1 MTDDPT
7 KKVIIPEDKSGDGKL
22 MNEFTDYRADY
33 GALPGNRASGQDD
46 IPFQPQ
52 PTVNN
57 VTPVSL
63 RSARQR
69 AGQDS
74 LLNKNQVGASDT
86 LTSDKQYLS
95 DVDKPAT
102 IDRTSQTFTLG
113 QFIKKGAAG
122 RRAPLSDEQIGDIVR
137 RPGDVLLREVDPV
150 DQGPFESPH
159 GRSLKGNSPALG
171 DSETVP
177 GSGPL
182 VQRTVSAVLSQNR
195 FSSISEATVYAA
207 TGDNPDEATFT
218 SLQDY
223 VGANGVGQGDTPLKL
238 EDLKGVAMDVINVA
252 MGIKPGSNTNEDVE
266 YGQAKVIATDIRAR
280 NAAQI
285 PGQSVP
291 GITSLKAS
299 SGQFSEPGLGEVTSY
314 GQLNSP
320 DQVFDG
326 LAPIEMIALAFGV
339 LTATAGYLSLSSFII
354 GIGGAVLGSKSAP
367 GTRPYSLGSFQKTNQ
382 FTRVLSAA
390 ISREDFGLIYTK
402 APLAQALQQGILSLF
417 GLGGANFT
425 SAGAAAQAALDVAKA
440 AANITRSPGFYVVFG
455 RAVLRDVEDLINR
468 VSGVTEAPPGIQG
481 ALTFI
486 EALKTSKV
494 VGGIN
499 ALAAVGDSIITG
511 DASPFDLDN
520 LKEAPHKS
528 RKGTGSGESATDL
541 RLAWRNSGTTSLLRL
556 SPPTVFAQQALG
568 GREGKTLGLGSM
580 ASMENAHLRSSKI
593 SSAEAAQIENLLD
606 SEYVPFYFKDLRTNE
621 IVSFHAFISNLTDD
635 FNANYNQ
642 VRAIGRADPVQIYG
656 STKRSISFDFFV
668 AATSK
673 EDFDQMWYKVNKLV
687 SLLYPQY
694 TRGRRVEGAASSN
707 TGLREGFT
715 MPFSQVQSA
724 SPMIRLRIGDVIRS
738 NYSKLNLSRLFGL
751 GTESFIPDA
760 KKLDKLSESEFQEFF
775 NKLSDFSQ
783 KTANEVSDIIDKVK
797 NPAQGAFGVSTS
809 GGLSAGDVVRVS
821 YPSTQYL
828 DINDT
833 GLASVG
839 KGLAG
844 GIGGLILPPD
854 RFYLPFKDV
863 FAKVVSR
870 KGTADGVRAALGG
883 GGSAAPTYSV
893 SLHASLQDAL
903 NGKGKK
909 LKRAE
914 KSNYILSHN
923 DAVIIPQGIGRVK
936 NRLNKLREDL
946 MKNTFGQASL
956 MEYEKSSASFFDA
969 RNNAVVRS
977 FEESGGKGLAGFISR
992 MSFNWIN
999 NSTVWETSFGSR
1011 APKICEIRMSFD
1023 PIHDIAPGLDSDGF
1037 NRAPVYQVG
1046 DVVQNVAGVEPTSNT
1061 MNIADAQGRKPISP
1075 GSDLVVDR
1083 NDTRLIDESIQAKT
1097 RK

>member
-1 MTDDPT
+1 MADDPT

-33 GALPGNRASGQDD
+33 GALPGNRDSGQDD

-52 PTVNN
+52 PTVDN

-74 LLNKNQVGASDT
+74 LLNKNQIGASDT
-86 LTSDKQYLS
+86 LTSDNQYLS
-95 DVDKPAT
+95 DVDKPST
-102 IDRTSQTFTLG
+102 INRTSQTFTLG

-137 RPGDVLLREVDPV
+137 RPGDVLLREVDPA

-195 FSSISEATVYAA
+195 FSSISEDTVYAPP
-207 TGDNPDEATFT
+207 GVNPDEATFT

-238 EDLKGVAMDVINVA
+238 EDLKGVAMDMINTA
-252 MGIKPGSNTNEDVE
+252 MGIKPGGNTNEDVMD
-266 YGQAKVIATDIRAR
+266 GKAKVVATDIRAR

-285 PGQSVP
+285 PGQSAP

-299 SGQFSEPGLGEVTSY
+299 SGQFNEPGLGEVTSY

-339 LTATAGYLSLSSFII
+339 LTATAGYLTVSSFIV

-425 SAGAAAQAALDVAKA
+425 SAGAAAQAALDAAKA

-468 VSGVTEAPPGIQG
+468 VTGVTEAPPGIQG

-511 DASPFDLDN
+511 DASPFDLDS
-520 LKEAPHKS
+520 LKNAPHKS
-528 RKGTGSGESATDL
+528 RSGTGSGESATDL

-556 SPPTVFAQQALG
+556 SPATVFAQQALR
-568 GREGKTLGLGSM
+568 GRTDSLGIGAM

-593 SSAEAAQIENLLD
+593 SSAEAEQIENLLD

-635 FNANYNQ
+635 FSANYNE

-687 SLLYPQY
+687 TLLYPQY
-694 TRGRRVEGAASSN
+694 TRGRRAEGARSSDN
-707 TGLREGFT
+707 NLREGFV

-738 NYSKLNLSRLFGL
+738 NYSKFNLARLFGL
-751 GTESFIPDA
+751 GTEDFIPD
-760 KKLDKLSESEFQEFF
+760 SEAIKGATEAQFQDFF
-775 NKLSDFSQ
+775 NKLPELSQ
-783 KTANEVSDIIDKVK
+783 KIATEVSTIIDSVK
-797 NPAQGAFGVSTS
+797 SPKMGAFGVASS
-809 GGLSAGDVVRVS
+809 NGLAVGDVVRVS

-828 DINDT
+828 DTDD
-833 GLASVG
+833 GALASAA

-844 GIGGLILPPD
+844 GFASGFLPPD

-863 FAKVVSR
+863 FAKVVGI
-870 KGTADGVRAALGG
+870 KGTASGVRAALGG

-893 SLHASLQDAL
+893 SLHASFQDAL
-903 NGKGKK
+903 DGDKELERAKGVK
-909 LKRAE
+909 
-914 KSNYILSHN
+914 YILSHN
-923 DAVIIPQGIGRVK
+923 DAVVFPQGIGRV
-936 NRLNKLREDL
+936 RDKLKEMTKTLDEDPFRVST
-946 MKNTFGQASL
+946 KENYNNAT
-956 MEYEKSSASFFDA
+956 YNFFDK

-1011 APKICEIRMSFD
+1011 APKICEIRMSFE

-1046 DVVQNVAGVEPTSNT
+1046 DVVQSVAGVERTRNT
-1061 MNIADAQGRKPISP
+1061 IDLPEARPIEP

-1083 NDTRLIDESIQAKT
+1083 NNT
-1097 RK
+1097 RKIDQSILEKTEK